1 MARLSQPVMHGDAD
15 PPIPP
20 STWLALGAAV
30 SSLFLFMIDAGL
42 ISVARPAMEAEFS
55 GSSRALLS
63 WASTGY
69 LVAVSSLLLVAG
81 RLADRH
87 GRKRYYLA
95 GVLGFGLS
103 SVLTALAPTAELLVA
118 ARVCQGIAAA
128 FLTSSALALVLPLFP
143 ESRRGVVVGIW
154 GGVGA
159 VAAVLAPTAGG
170 LLIDR
175 ASWRWP
181 FAVVGPMALAVYV
194 VGRRVLVEQR
204 IPDLA
209 KIGDRI
215 GVVIGPAG
223 LGLLALVLSQGR
235 RWGWTSP
242 TTPLVGV
249 IAIVLI
255 TTFIVRCRTVAAP
268 LLDLTIFRIPAFRD
282 YTSAAA
288 FQQVGFFS
296 WYLTAPLIFTSLWG
310 WSVLEAGSALALG
323 QAFAAISGP
332 LGGRWVDR
340 HGPLGPVA
348 GSAVLTAVGPI
359 WLIVGVTERPDFWHT
374 FLPATVLIGFGG
386 GICGILTTG
395 VALGRLDGTILGAAN
410 SLHQLIRRVGG
421 TIGAVLGSTLLGDA
435 RGGESL
441 LTGARLV
448 WGLVAVSHLAMCVP
462 LLTAAQLTP
471 IWRRTSDRRR

>member
-1 MARLSQPVMHGDAD
+1 MAHLDQPVTPIESD
-15 PPIPP
+15 PPIPT
-20 STWLALGAAV
+20 STWLALAAAV

-42 ISVARPAMEAEFS
+42 MSVSRPAMEADFS

-81 RLADRH
+81 RMADRS
-87 GRKRYYLA
+87 GRKRYYLG
-95 GVLGFGLS
+95 GVVGFGCS
-103 SVLTALAPTAELLVA
+103 SVLTALAPTAELLIA

-159 VAAVLAPTAGG
+159 VAAVIAPTAGG

-175 ASWRWP
+175 AGWRWP
-181 FAVVGPMALAVYV
+181 FAIVGPMALAVYV
-194 VGRRVLVEQR
+194 VGRKVLIEQR
-204 IPDLA
+204 NPELA
-209 KIGDRI
+209 RIGDRI
-215 GVVIGPAG
+215 GVIIGPAG

-235 RWGWTSP
+235 RWEWTSSS
-242 TTPLVGV
+242 TLVIGV
-249 IAIVLI
+249 AAVALIAA
-255 TTFIVRCRTVAAP
+255 FIGRCRTIASP
-268 LLDLTIFRIPAFRD
+268 LLDLTIFRITAFRAH
-282 YTSAAA
+282 TSAAA
-288 FQQVGFFS
+288 CQQVGFFS

-310 WSVLEAGSALALG
+310 WSVLQAGSALALG

-340 HGPLGPVA
+340 YGPIGPIT
-348 GSAVLTAVGPI
+348 GSALLTALGPI
-359 WLIVGVTERPDFWHT
+359 WLIVGVTERPDFWRT
-374 FLPATVLIGFGG
+374 FLPATILIGFGG

-395 VALGRLDGTILGAAN
+395 AALGRLDGTILGAAN

-435 RGGESL
+435 IGGKSL

-448 WGLVAVSHLAMCVP
+448 WGLVAVAHLAMCVP
-462 LLTAAQLTP
+462 LLTAT
-471 IWRRTSDRRR
+471 WRRTSDQQR